1 MQVDT
6 DIPGGNALIEILGD
20 GQIAVRP
27 DLRDTIGNWF
37 YWYFRVRQRA
47 GRRLRVRV
55 IGEPRTPLGVHGPAV
70 SVDSGRSWRWLGAA
84 AVHEGEFEFTV
95 PHDCEDVRFSLGMP
109 YTEADLD
116 AFLARFAERPEL
128 VRHELTRSEQGR
140 SVELLQ
146 FGRIDGGAGARVLL
160 TCRHHACEMM
170 ASHVLE
176 GAMERVLAADDPVSR
191 WLLENVE
198 FVVVPFVDKDGVE
211 AGDQGKN
218 RAPHDHGRDY
228 GPREGRYAAVRAI
241 RDLLREQGVRP
252 FDVVLDLHCPNISGP
267 AHERISFVG
276 SPDADNWASVQLLAE
291 ELEQGAVGPLPY
303 RRANDLPFGT
313 GWNVAGN
320 FVTRDERAIP
330 QQSIGWFLDDEPA
343 AGLHAILEIPYAN
356 AEGAEVNATTSRAFG
371 ADLAQAIERYLRRRV
386 PTPSGDRQQS
396 SYRQERVDQ

>member
-6 DIPGGNALIEILGD
+6 DIPGGNALTEILGD

-37 YWYFRVRQRA
+37 YWYFRVRGAA
-47 GRRLRVRV
+47 GRRLTVQV
-55 IGEPRTPLGVHGPAV
+55 AGEPRTPVAGRGPTV
-70 SVDSGRSWRWLGAA
+70 SVDAGRSWRWLGAA
-84 AVHEGEFEFTV
+84 EVHDGEFAFTV
-95 PHDCEDVRFSLGMP
+95 PQDCDDVRFSLGMP
-109 YTEADLD
+109 YTAANLD
-116 AFLARFAERPEL
+116 AFLARCAGRAGV

-140 SVELLQ
+140 RVEMLQ
-146 FGRIDGGAGARVLL
+146 FGRIDGGAEARVLL

-176 GAMERVLAADDPVSR
+176 GAMERILAADDPASR
-191 WLLENVE
+191 WLFEHVE
-198 FVVVPFVDKDGVE
+198 FVVVPFVDTDGVE

-228 GPREGRYAAVRAI
+228 GPAEGRYASVRAI
-241 RDLLREQGVRP
+241 RDLLREPQVRP
-252 FDVVLDLHCPNISGP
+252 FDVVLDLHCPNIVGRTS
-267 AHERISFVG
+267 ERIYFVG
-276 SPDADNWASVQLLAE
+276 SPDADNWAAVQLLAE
-291 ELEQGAVGPLPY
+291 ELEQAAVGPLPY

-313 GWNVAGN
+313 AWNVAGN
-320 FVTRDERAIP
+320 FVTRDERAVP

-343 AGLHAILEIPYAN
+343 AGMHAILEFPYAN

-386 PTPSGDRQQS
+386 PTSNR
-396 SYRQERVDQ
+396 